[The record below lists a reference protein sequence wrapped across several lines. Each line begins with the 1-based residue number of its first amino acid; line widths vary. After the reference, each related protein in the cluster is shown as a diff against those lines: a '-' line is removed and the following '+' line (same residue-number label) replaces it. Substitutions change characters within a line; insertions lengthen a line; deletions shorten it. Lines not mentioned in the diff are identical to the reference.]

1 LSDGKMCFDM
11 KLSCFVIAGLVFLL
25 FSHCCCAQQS
35 TDTSIYHESVS
46 RLQQVYLKGI
56 EDNAEI
62 YHGSEYIRNGRQ
74 ANGFPFFESDNL
86 LAGSVSYQGI
96 IYTSQNLQ
104 YDIVTDELIIP
115 NYTKNALIVLS
126 PRKVDSF
133 SINAHVFVNLES
145 NASNQLPVDGYYEQ
159 LYSGEPAVYVKR
171 VKKLASGTGSEE
183 AKYIQYNNFFVRL
196 KNVYYPIDGKSS
208 LLEVLKDENDALRKY
223 IRANKLNF
231 KKNPESALV
240 LSATYYSQL
249 KH

>member
-1 LSDGKMCFDM
+1 M

-25 FSHCCCAQQS
+25 SPHYGCAQQS

-46 RLQQVYLKGI
+46 TVRQVYLKGI

-62 YHGSEYIRNGRQ
+62 YHGSEYIRNDRQ
-74 ANGFPFFESDNL
+74 ANGFPFFESDKL
-86 LAGSVSYQGI
+86 LSGSVSYQGI

-115 NYTKNALIVLS
+115 SYTKNALIVLS
-126 PRKVDSF
+126 PQKVDSF
-133 SINAHVFVNLES
+133 SINTHLFILLES
-145 NASNQLPVDGYYEQ
+145 SASNQLPGDGYYEQ

-171 VKKLASGTGSEE
+171 VKKLSSGTGSEE
-183 AKYIQYNNFFVRL
+183 AKYIQYNNYFVRL

-231 KKNPESALV
+231 KKDPESALV

>member
-1 LSDGKMCFDM
+1 
-11 KLSCFVIAGLVFLL
+11 
-25 FSHCCCAQQS
+25 
-35 TDTSIYHESVS
+35 
-46 RLQQVYLKGI
+46 
-56 EDNAEI
+56 
-62 YHGSEYIRNGRQ
+62 
-74 ANGFPFFESDNL
+74 
-86 LAGSVSYQGI
+86 
-96 IYTSQNLQ
+96 
-104 YDIVTDELIIP
+104 
-115 NYTKNALIVLS
+115 VLS

-133 SINAHVFVNLES
+133 TINAHVFVILES